1 MLSRKSFVRKWKI
14 SVIRQ
19 VYGLLPRADLWKLGI
34 IATLQ
39 VVLSFLD
46 LLGIALLGILGA
58 LTVSGI
64 GGTPPTGRF
73 SEILAKIGILN
84 LDFQLQI
91 IILGVG
97 ACLTMVAKTIASVFL
112 TRKVLF
118 FTGRRAAVIS
128 SKLTDDLLRQNI
140 LTVRK
145 STSQETVYM
154 ITVGVE
160 ALVVSVIGISTVLV
174 SDIALLFI
182 ILIGMAFYDFS
193 TALSMILVFGTAGVF
208 LYQFMHLKMRKI
220 GRENTKLRIS
230 GSEKL
235 IEMLVSFREVVIR
248 NRQAF
253 YVEDFGRNRLDLA
266 DKTSEM
272 NFMPYVSKYVLE
284 STVLIGALLIS
295 LFQFTFHD
303 SVRAISTLTIFLA
316 AGTRLAPALLR
327 VQQGLIQVRQGM
339 IAGEP
344 TLKLISTLVPFSK
357 TVDVDNQFQGFS
369 YPGFNSRIKCSGV
382 TFRYPHQEVDALSGI
397 DLNIEPGS
405 FVAFVGA
412 SGAGKTTLVDVILG
426 VLEPSSGS
434 IEIASSKPKVALEKF
449 PGAIGYVPQ
458 DIFIHSG
465 TIRSNVAMG
474 FEPENFEDG
483 FILEPL
489 RRAQLSDLLISPEGL
504 DLRVGERGVTLSGG
518 QRQRLGI
525 ARALFTRPKL
535 LILDE
540 ATSALDADTES
551 SITKSILELR
561 GDVTIIVVAHRLST
575 IKNADKIYYL
585 ERGKIVAEGN
595 FEEVRGKSR
604 NFDKQAG
611 LMGL

>member
-1 MLSRKSFVRKWKI
+1 MLSKKSFVRKWKI

-357 TVDVDNQFQGFS
+357 TVDVDNQSQGFS

>member
-64 GGTPPTGRF
+64 GGTSPTGRF

-208 LYQFMHLKMRKI
+208 LYQFMHLKMRNI

-357 TVDVDNQFQGFS
+357 TVDVDNQSQGFS
-369 YPGFNSRIKCSGV
+369 YPGFNSRIRCSGV